1 MALLNVDQLSV
12 HFGDEGTPFKAVDR
26 ISYSVKQGEVVGI
39 VGESGSGKSVSSLAI
54 MGLID
59 YPGRVM
65 AENLLFNGQDLK
77 RISEKERRNLV
88 GAEVAMIFQ
97 DPMTSLNPCYTV
109 GFQIMEA
116 IKVHQGGNKK
126 TRRQRAI
133 DLLNQVGIPDP
144 ASRLD
149 VYPHQLSGGM
159 SQRVM
164 IAMAIACRPKLL
176 IADEPTTALDVT
188 IQAQIIELL
197 LELQQKENMALV
209 LITHDLALVAEKVGL
224 KTEHYD
230 RYPHMFSG
238 GQRQRIAIARGL
250 MLDPDVVIADEPVSA
265 LDVSVR
271 AQVLNLMMDLQQDMG
286 LSYVFI
292 SHDLSV
298 VEHIADEVM
307 VMYLGRCVEK
317 GTKEQIFNNPRH
329 PYTQAL
335 LSATP
340 RLNPDDRRERIKLT
354 GELPSPLN
362 PPPGCAFNARCRR
375 RFGPCTQ
382 LQPQLKEYDG
392 QLVACF
398 AVDQDENP
406 QKPLS

>member
-1 MALLNVDQLSV
+1 MALLDVNELSV
-12 HFGDEGTPFKAVDR
+12 HFGEKEAPFRAVDR
-26 ISYSVKQGEVVGI
+26 ISYSVNQGEVVGI

-59 YPGRVM
+59 FPGRVT
-65 AENLLFNGQDLK
+65 ASSLSFNNIDLQK
-77 RISEKERRNLV
+77 ISEKERRQIV

-116 IKVHQGGNKK
+116 LKVHQGGNRS

-133 DLLNQVGIPDP
+133 DLLTLVGIPDP
-144 ASRLD
+144 DSRLD

-209 LITHDLALVAEKVGL
+209 LITHDLALVAEAAHKIIVM
-224 KTEHYD
+224 YA
-230 RYPHMFSG
+230 
-238 GQRQRIAIARGL
+238 GQ
-250 MLDPDVVIADEPVSA
+250 
-265 LDVSVR
+265 
-271 AQVLNLMMDLQQDMG
+271 
-286 LSYVFI
+286 
-292 SHDLSV
+292 V
-298 VEHIADEVM
+298 VEA
-307 VMYLGRCVEK
+307 
-317 GTKEQIFNNPRH
+317 GTAQEIFRTPRH

-335 LSATP
+335 LRALPEFAADKARLASLP
-340 RLNPDDRRERIKLT
+340 GVVPGKYDRPNGCLLNPRCPYANDLCRQVEPELKDINGRRAKCHTPLDDAGRPTL
-354 GELPSPLN
+354 
-362 PPPGCAFNARCRR
+362 
-375 RFGPCTQ
+375 
-382 LQPQLKEYDG
+382 
-392 QLVACF
+392 
-398 AVDQDENP
+398 
-406 QKPLS
+406 

>member
-12 HFGDEGTPFKAVDR
+12 HFGDEGMPFKAVDR

-209 LITHDLALVAEKVGL
+209 LITHDLALVAEAAHKIIVM
-224 KTEHYD
+224 YA
-230 RYPHMFSG
+230 
-238 GQRQRIAIARGL
+238 GQ
-250 MLDPDVVIADEPVSA
+250 
-265 LDVSVR
+265 
-271 AQVLNLMMDLQQDMG
+271 
-286 LSYVFI
+286 
-292 SHDLSV
+292 V
-298 VEHIADEVM
+298 VETGDAHD
-307 VMYLGRCVEK
+307 
-317 GTKEQIFNNPRH
+317 IFRAPRH

-382 LQPQLKEYDG
+382 LQPQLKEYGG
-392 QLVACF
+392 QRVACF

-406 QKPLS
+406 QTSVS

>member
-1 MALLNVDQLSV
+1 
-12 HFGDEGTPFKAVDR
+12 
-26 ISYSVKQGEVVGI
+26 
-39 VGESGSGKSVSSLAI
+39 
-54 MGLID
+54 
-59 YPGRVM
+59 M

-197 LELQQKENMALV
+197 LELQQR
-209 LITHDLALVAEKVGL
+209 
-224 KTEHYD
+224 EHGAGAD
-230 RYPHMFSG
+230 YP
-238 GQRQRIAIARGL
+238 
-250 MLDPDVVIADEPVSA
+250 
-265 LDVSVR
+265 
-271 AQVLNLMMDLQQDMG
+271 
-286 LSYVFI
+286 
-292 SHDLSV
+292 
-298 VEHIADEVM
+298 
-307 VMYLGRCVEK
+307 
-317 GTKEQIFNNPRH
+317 
-329 PYTQAL
+329 
-335 LSATP
+335 
-340 RLNPDDRRERIKLT
+340 
-354 GELPSPLN
+354 
-362 PPPGCAFNARCRR
+362 
-375 RFGPCTQ
+375 
-382 LQPQLKEYDG
+382 
-392 QLVACF
+392 
-398 AVDQDENP
+398 
-406 QKPLS
+406 

>member
-1 MALLNVDQLSV
+1 MNDVQVGKTLLTVDKLSV
-12 HFGDEGTPFKAVDR
+12 HFGDEGTPFRAVDR

-39 VGESGSGKSVSSLAI
+39 VGESGSGKSVSSLAL

-59 YPGRVM
+59 FPGKVM
-65 AENLLFNGQDLK
+65 AEKLEFGGRNLQG
-77 RISEKERRNLV
+77 ISEKERRQIV

-126 TRRQRAI
+126 TRRQRTI
-133 DLLNQVGIPDP
+133 DLLNLVGIPDP

-197 LELQQKENMALV
+197 LELQQKENMALM
-209 LITHDLALVAEKVGL
+209 LITHDLALVAEAAHHIIVM
-224 KTEHYD
+224 YA
-230 RYPHMFSG
+230 
-238 GQRQRIAIARGL
+238 GQ
-250 MLDPDVVIADEPVSA
+250 
-265 LDVSVR
+265 
-271 AQVLNLMMDLQQDMG
+271 
-286 LSYVFI
+286 
-292 SHDLSV
+292 V
-298 VEHIADEVM
+298 VESAKATE
-307 VMYLGRCVEK
+307 
-317 GTKEQIFNNPRH
+317 IFRAPRH

-335 LSATP
+335 LRSLPEFSTDKARLQSLP
-340 RLNPDDRRERIKLT
+340 GVVPGKYDRPNGCLLNPRCPYATD
-354 GELPSPLN
+354 
-362 PPPGCAFNARCRR
+362 RCR
-375 RFGPCTQ
+375 
-382 LQPQLKEYDG
+382 KEEPALRDLANGRQSKCHY
-392 QLVACF
+392 
-398 AVDQDENP
+398 
-406 QKPLS
+406 PLDDAGRPTYES